1 MSISAIV
8 YVSNTGFTAAYA
20 EMLGK
25 KTGLPVYSLE
35 VAAKEL
41 PSGAP
46 ILYLGWLMASRI
58 KDYPKAAKRYQ
69 IKAVCGVCLGTTG
82 SQLDSVRSANRLPA
96 NLPLFTL
103 QGGMDHDKLKGVYRS
118 MIRTL
123 IKVLSLKKNPSADES
138 AMLSLMIQGGNFV
151 SEEHLTDVLAWYEQ
165 NR

>member
-1 MSISAIV
+1 MSVSAIV

-25 KTGLPVYSLE
+25 KTGLPVHTLE
-35 VAAKEL
+35 AAKKEL
-41 PSGAP
+41 PVGTP
-46 ILYLGWLMASRI
+46 ILYLGWLMASRV
-58 KDYPKAAKRYQ
+58 KDYPKAARCYTV
-69 IKAVCGVCLGTTG
+69 KAVCGVCLGTTG
-82 SQLDSVRSANRLPA
+82 SQLDSVRSANHLPTD
-96 NLPLFTL
+96 LPLFTL

-123 IKVLSLKKNPSADES
+123 IKFLSRKKKRSADED

-151 SEEHLTDVLAWYEQ
+151 SETHLTEVLAWYEQ